1 MAFLLAF
8 SQRPSMIP
16 RMRDWEACYRNND
29 TPWDRGSAAPPL
41 EELMLNFGTVI
52 FGGGPVLV
60 PGCGLGHDVRWLA
73 ECGVPAHGVDLSATA
88 IEKAVAATAIDAA
101 TFESGNF
108 LDPAWPGGRQY
119 TAIWE
124 HTCFCAIDPALRG
137 QYARAAA
144 DLISPGGF
152 LNGVFYLIPWVDG
165 ESGTGPPFAVTV
177 DELDTL
183 FSPWFERIH
192 GLTPTRAYPGREG
205 REWLAVYRR
214 LPETAVAG

>member
-1 MAFLLAF
+1 
-8 SQRPSMIP
+8 
-16 RMRDWEACYRNND
+16 MRDWEACYRNNE
-29 TPWDRGSAAPPL
+29 TPWDKGTAAPPL
-41 EELMLNFGTVI
+41 EELVSGDGNAI

-73 ECGVPAHGVDLSATA
+73 QAGVPAHGVDLSATA
-88 IEKAVAATAIDAA
+88 VEKAMALTHVDTA
-101 TFESGNF
+101 TFEVGNF
-108 LDPAWPGGRQY
+108 LDPDWRVGRRY
-119 TAIWE
+119 AAIWE

-137 QYARAAA
+137 DYARAAA
-144 DLISPGGF
+144 DLLPAGGH
-152 LNGVFYLIPWVDG
+152 LAGVFYLIPWVDG
-165 ESGTGPPFAVTV
+165 ETGDGPPFAVTV
-177 DELDTL
+177 EELDTL